1 MGLALVA
8 ALITLSSW
16 SAGLGSMIKI
26 PVVFIQSLPYVLTV
40 VVLAGFVGKA
50 IPPRSGGVAYVKE
63 K

>member
-1 MGLALVA
+1 MLFR
-8 ALITLSSW
+8 SSNLN
-16 SAGLGSMIKI
+16 AGLGSLIKI

-50 IPPRSGGVAYVKE
+50 IPPRSGGVAYAKE